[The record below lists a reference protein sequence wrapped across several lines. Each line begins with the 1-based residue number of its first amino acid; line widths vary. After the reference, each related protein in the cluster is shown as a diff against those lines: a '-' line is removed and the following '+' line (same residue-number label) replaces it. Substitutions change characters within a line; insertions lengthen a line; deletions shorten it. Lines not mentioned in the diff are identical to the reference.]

1 MRHGS
6 RGQKLGTAALLL
18 LAIAVIGAAVADS
31 IGKSVSHDRSSKR
44 KQTTPIVRGV
54 VLPDRA
60 QLAASSAQ

>member
-18 LAIAVIGAAVADS
+18 LAIAVVGAAVADS
-31 IGKSVSHDRSSKR
+31 IGKSLSHGRSSEQ
-44 KQTTPIVRGV
+44 KQITPVVRGV

-60 QLAASSAQ
+60 QLAASLRG